1 MREAAV
7 VYRRGRADD
16 SYAVFLVFEEA
27 LADLLR
33 RRGDPNVS
41 RWDDKAKL
49 ARLWLD
55 RRPLF
60 EFLAQAADQFW
71 VAARGDQIVGYA
83 RAMLTDGVWELTEFF
98 VAPTDQSGGVGREL
112 LSRVQSS
119 PARRRLIIATT
130 DARAQAR
137 YMKLGV
143 YPRFPIMYLWRKP
156 EVVTVETDLEFAPL
170 SPSAEQ
176 LAALDAIDRA
186 VLGFTR
192 REEHVW
198 LISQHEGCL
207 YLRNSRPVGYGYEG
221 RRNGPFALLEAADFP
236 AVLAHAETRAVGRFD
251 EIGFEAPMINRAAVD
266 YLLARGYR
274 LDDFIAFVMTD
285 EPLGRWENY
294 IASSPPFFA

>member
-1 MREAAV
+1 MSEATV

-16 SYAVFLVFEEA
+16 SYAIFLVFEEA

-41 RWDDKAKL
+41 RWDDKDKL
-49 ARLWLD
+49 ARLWID

-60 EFLAQAADQFW
+60 DFLAQAAAQFW
-71 VAARGDQIVGYA
+71 VAERGERIVGYA
-83 RAMLTDGVWELTEFF
+83 RAVLADGVWELTEFF
-98 VAPTDQSGGVGREL
+98 VAPTEQSGGVGREL
-112 LSRVQSS
+112 LSRVL
-119 PARRRLIIATT
+119 PAEARQRLIIATT

-137 YMKLGV
+137 YLKLGV
-143 YPRFPIMYLWRKP
+143 YPRFPVMYWQRKP
-156 EVVTVETDLEFAPL
+156 EAVTVDTDLEFAPL

-186 VLGFTR
+186 VLGFAR

-198 LISQHEGCL
+198 LMSQFERWL
-207 YLRNSRPVGYGYEG
+207 YLRNGRPVGYGYEG
-221 RRNGPFALLEAADFP
+221 RRNGPFALLDAVDFP
-236 AVLAHAETRAVGRFD
+236 AVLAHAETSAVGRIE
-251 EIGFEAPMINRAAVD
+251 EIGFEVPMINRVAVN

-294 IASSPPFFA
+294 IATSPPFFA